1 MRFEIEPEQLLAR
14 VRDELLSKQRL
25 PLATYRLQFN
35 SRFRFADAAHIVP
48 YLARLGVTD
57 VYASP
62 YLKASPG
69 SAHGY
74 DVIHYQALN
83 PGIGS
88 AEEHRALCARVGGH
102 QVGQ

>member
-1 MRFEIEPEQLLAR
+1 MPFEIEPEQLFAR

-35 SRFRFADAAHIVP
+35 HRFRFTDAARIVP

-74 DVIHYQALN
+74 DVIDYQALN
-83 PGIGS
+83 LELGS
-88 AEEHRALCARVGGH
+88 DEEHAAFCRTFT
-102 QVGQ
+102 